1 MSSEA
6 IYEAMDRIN
15 NDLLIQFD
23 EITRHG
29 FAQYH
34 EIPAELRFDLSPRAQ
49 AACIYDFMMMESER
63 RFESRSDIRP
73 LALRSSALISP
84 SAVTFF
90 TCAQTCFG

>member
-49 AACIYDFMMMESER
+49 TACIYDFMMMESER

-73 LALRSSALISP
+73 LALRGL
-84 SAVTFF
+84 
-90 TCAQTCFG
+90 